1 MWTVFDNLWDW
12 ESEVHQ
18 QVLKLITE
26 NLLHVYI
33 IKMFLDSANQ
43 KNYMYWSMVEIKW
56 PNLQGYSSR
65 SSSHHYLF
73 ATCMFHC
80 MIPKLIPHDGLQDTS
95 MNKDCIEYIVTSFHR
110 EFDLPWEVDASK
122 GPARSSRPGRSR
134 WFSEDPSALLYSNI
148 ASIVFMVLLYAWV
161 LQYSLYCIAVDVL
174 FFSVQLPILRISS
187 KFRITSVQAF
197 KKFQW
202 YMCKLMFWCCLY
214 L

>member
-33 IKMFLDSANQ
+33 IKMFLDSANH
-43 KNYMYWSMVEIKW
+43 KNYMYWSMVE
-56 PNLQGYSSR
+56 YSSR

-80 MIPKLIPHDGLQDTS
+80 MIPKLVPHDGLQDTS
-95 MNKDCIEYIVTSFHR
+95 VNKDCIEFIVLFFNR

-134 WFSEDPSALLYSNI
+134 WFSEDPFPPPLLQHC
-148 ASIVFMVLLYAWV
+148 
-161 LQYSLYCIAVDVL
+161 QYCVHGSTVCPGVTVQLVLYCRWCTVFFLYNYL
-174 FFSVQLPILRISS
+174 FSEFPVSLELPLYKLLKSFSDTRAS
-187 KFRITSVQAF
+187 
-197 KKFQW
+197 
-202 YMCKLMFWCCLY
+202 
-214 L
+214 

>member
-134 WFSEDPSALLYSNI
+134 WFSEDPLRPPLLQHC
-148 ASIVFMVLLYAWV
+148 
-161 LQYSLYCIAVDVL
+161 QYCVHGSTVCLGVTVQLVLYCRWCTV
-174 FFSVQLPILRISS
+174 FFCTTTYSQN
-187 KFRITSVQAF
+187 
-197 KKFQW
+197 FQ
-202 YMCKLMFWCCLY
+202 
-214 L
+214 

>member
-1 MWTVFDNLWDW
+1 MYKSIQLDPA
-12 ESEVHQ
+12 
-18 QVLKLITE
+18 LIIIY
-26 NLLHVYI
+26 LL
-33 IKMFLDSANQ
+33 A
-43 KNYMYWSMVEIKW
+43 
-56 PNLQGYSSR
+56 
-65 SSSHHYLF
+65 
-73 ATCMFHC
+73 MFHC
-80 MIPKLIPHDGLQDTS
+80 MIFRLYCLTDYKIRLFVYTFV
-95 MNKDCIEYIVTSFHR
+95 NEDCMEFIVLFYNR

-148 ASIVFMVLLYAWV
+148 ASIVFMVLLYDWV
-161 LQYSLYCIAVDVL
+161 LQYSLYCIAIDVL

>member
-26 NLLHVYI
+26 NLLHV
-33 IKMFLDSANQ
+33 KLHVL
-43 KNYMYWSMVEIKW
+43 VEIK
-56 PNLQGYSSR
+56 PNLQGYSCR

-80 MIPKLIPHDGLQDTS
+80 MVPKLIPHDGLQDTS
-95 MNKDCIEYIVTSFHR
+95 MNKDCIECIVLFFNR

-134 WFSEDPSALLYSNI
+134 WFSEDPFPPPLLQHC
-148 ASIVFMVLLYAWV
+148 
-161 LQYSLYCIAVDVL
+161 QYCVHGSTVCLGVTVQLVLYCRWCTV
-174 FFSVQLPILRISS
+174 FFLYNYLCSEFPVSLELPL
-187 KFRITSVQAF
+187 
-197 KKFQW
+197 
-202 YMCKLMFWCCLY
+202 YKLLKSFSDTCAS
-214 L
+214 

>member
-1 MWTVFDNLWDW
+1 MWTVFDNIGNW
-12 ESEVHQ
+12 ESEVYQ

-33 IKMFLDSANQ
+33 IKMFINSAHQ
-43 KNYMYWSMVEIKW
+43 KNYMYWSMVEIK
-56 PNLQGYSSR
+56 PNLQGYSCR

-80 MIPKLIPHDGLQDTS
+80 MVPKLIPHDGLQDTS
-95 MNKDCIEYIVTSFHR
+95 MNKDCIECIVLFFNR

-161 LQYSLYCIAVDVL
+161 WQYSLYCIAVDVL
-174 FFSVQLPILRISS
+174 FFFCTTTYSQN
-187 KFRITSVQAF
+187 
-197 KKFQW
+197 FQ
-202 YMCKLMFWCCLY
+202 
-214 L
+214 